1 MTEQIRKLRLDNV
14 MTERGLA
21 PTRSRARDLI
31 KRGLVT
37 VGGNI
42 ERRGGIEVA
51 FDADIVIDEDWS
63 GYVSRGALKLA
74 AALDH
79 FGFDCSDRMAL
90 DLGAST
96 GGFTQTL
103 LRRGARHVYAVDV
116 GSEQLHSDLLADGRV
131 SSLENTDARE
141 LSRALIAEPVGAI
154 VADVS
159 FISLTKV
166 LPAVFALAAP
176 DCWLAALV
184 KPQFEAGREH
194 VSRGGI
200 VKDEAAR
207 LRALDGVA
215 DFIAAQPGWSVIG
228 SLPSPITG
236 QSGNIEYLLG
246 ACRAP

>member
-1 MTEQIRKLRLDNV
+1 

-37 VGGNI
+37 VGGRVEI
-42 ERRGGIEVA
+42 RGGTEVA
-51 FDADIVIDEDWS
+51 FDAEIAIDEDWS

-79 FGFDCSDRMAL
+79 FGLDCEGRTAL

-103 LRRGARHVYAVDV
+103 LRGGARHVYAVDV
-116 GSEQLHSDLLADGRV
+116 GHGQLHADLLADGRV
-131 SSLENTDARE
+131 TSLENTDARE
-141 LSRALIAEPVGAI
+141 VGPALVPEPVGAI

-159 FISLTKV
+159 FVSLTKI
-166 LPAVFALAAP
+166 LPAALALAAP

-194 VSRGGI
+194 VARGGI

-207 LRALDGVA
+207 LHALDSVA

-246 ACRAP
+246 ARRAP